1 MDCQAAQLCS
11 SQLFDTPERMDLPE
25 LEKAE
30 KRVCN
35 RLTFPLVVL
44 GRHYLDIGDQCLL
57 RPGLYVR
64 TGVVFRKVCVVGT
77 KPGQSGGQF
86 KWRPQS
92 QPQRFFALF

>member
-1 MDCQAAQLCS
+1 MDCQAVQLCS

-30 KRVCN
+30 KQVCN

-44 GRHYLDIGDQCLL
+44 GRHCLDIGDQCLL

-64 TGVVFRKVCVVGT
+64 TGVPWRLWWHRNCDGSWQRSGIQESVC
-77 KPGQSGGQF
+77 GGN
-86 KWRPQS
+86 
-92 QPQRFFALF
+92 